1 VETVFFIS
9 FVCRFLLCYWFSCFI
24 SGGRG
29 VWRQGRAQHS
39 TACGSIVAY
48 CWRFFFCRGYL
59 TALYMILS
67 VPLIL
72 VNGGEQEMIRR
83 MTLLIITGNVS

>member
-1 VETVFFIS
+1 VKSQATVAHDGMIDRLDFGLGYLGGACSVETVFFIS

-39 TACGSIVAY
+39 TAQRV
-48 CWRFFFCRGYL
+48 
-59 TALYMILS
+59 
-67 VPLIL
+67 VPLLHL
-72 VNGGEQEMIRR
+72 VGVFSSVVAI
-83 MTLLIITGNVS
+83 